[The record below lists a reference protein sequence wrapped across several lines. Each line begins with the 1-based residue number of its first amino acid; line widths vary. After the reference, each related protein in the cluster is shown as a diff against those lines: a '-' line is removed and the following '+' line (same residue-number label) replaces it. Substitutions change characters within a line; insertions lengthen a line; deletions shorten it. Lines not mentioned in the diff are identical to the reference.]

1 MVHPLPA
8 DHGRREGA
16 SGAGCTPGRI
26 AVVGLGYIGMST
38 AAAFAARGVPVVGVD
53 VAPSVVEA
61 VNTNRVATDEDDLT
75 HAIRAAIGTG
85 RLRATG
91 SVEPAD
97 VFVIAVPTPL
107 GPDRRA
113 DLGHVDDASAA
124 LAPVLAPGNLVIL
137 ESTVPV
143 GTTRRLSAALAALR
157 PDLSFPHV
165 AGEAADIMV
174 AHCPERVFP
183 GSTVAEL
190 ASNARLAGGLTPRC
204 ARAAAAVCALVSRA
218 PVTLCDAETAE
229 AAKLAENAFRDVN
242 IAFANEIASVC
253 EGLGL
258 DPFRV
263 IALANQHPRVKIL
276 RPGPGVGGH
285 CIAVDPWFLIEP
297 APERAPLMRAARAV
311 NDAKPLAV
319 VETIRASLSRQPSAV
334 VACLGLSYKAD
345 VGDLRES
352 PAVEIVERLSRDA
365 ALSVRVVDPH
375 VRGLPPALASRP
387 NVVLLRDCASVGP
400 VDVLALLVGHRDFT
414 PAAIAAIR
422 ARAVVDPIGVNR
434 DG

>member
-1 MVHPLPA
+1 MLERSPA
-8 DHGRREGA
+8 DGGRREAVDAAGA
-16 SGAGCTPGRI
+16 APARI
-26 AVVGLGYIGMST
+26 AVIGLGTIGMST
-38 AAAFAARGVPVVGVD
+38 AAAFAARGVAVVGVD
-53 VAPSVVEA
+53 VAPAVVAA
-61 VNTNRVATDEDDLT
+61 VAANRVATDEADLT
-75 HAIRAAIGTG
+75 RSIRAAIESG
-85 RLRATG
+85 RLRATAQ
-91 SVEPAD
+91 VEPAD
-97 VFVIAVPTPL
+97 VFLIAVPTPL
-107 GPDRRA
+107 GSDRRA
-113 DLGHVDDASAA
+113 DLRHVDDACTA
-124 LAPVLAPGNLVIL
+124 LAPMLAPGNLVIL

-143 GTTRRLSAALAALR
+143 GATRRLSAALAAMR

-165 AGEAADIMV
+165 AGDAADVMV

-183 GSTVAEL
+183 GSTIAEL
-190 ASNARLAGGLTPRC
+190 ASNPRLAGGLAPRS
-204 ARAAAAVCALVSRA
+204 ARAAAEICALVSQA

-297 APERAPLMRAARAV
+297 APERASLMRAARAV

-319 VETIRASLSRQPSAV
+319 VERIRAALPAASGGV
-334 VACLGLSYKAD
+334 VACLGLAYKAD

-352 PAVEIVERLSRDA
+352 PAVEIVERLSRDP

-387 NVVLLRDCASVGP
+387 NVTLLRDCAELGP

-414 PAAIAAIR
+414 PVALAAISAGS
-422 ARAVVDPIGVNR
+422 VVDPIGIGR
-434 DG
+434 GG